1 MKRKL
6 IFLFMAALLLVPWTV
21 AYAYDDAA
29 AATGPV
35 NIVPAESA
43 SLPRFNAYGNAI
55 GGVTPGDIFLIDLS
69 HSPDDTALTLYIT
82 NTDELVH
89 DYRYLTLNIGTYV
102 QTATGAW
109 EKVPTGEEENPRETY
124 LTMQNG
130 AISFV
135 LAGGARYK
143 ITIDQGCFY
152 CYGIGADR
160 TLTLPDFYLT
170 VS

>member
-6 IFLFMAALLLVPWTV
+6 ILTLITALLLVPWTV

-35 NIVPAESA
+35 VITSPETA
-43 SLPRFNAYGNAI
+43 SLPQFNVYGNAI
-55 GGVTPGDIFLIDLS
+55 GGVIPGDIFLIDTS
-69 HSPDDTALTLYIT
+69 NSAVDTTFTLYIT
-82 NTDELVH
+82 NTDELSH
-89 DYRYLTLNIGTYV
+89 NYRYMTLNIGTYI
-102 QTATGAW
+102 QDSNSEW
-109 EKVPTGEEENPRETY
+109 EKVPTGEGESSLETY

-130 AISFV
+130 AVSFV

-143 ITIDQGCFY
+143 ITIEKGCFY
-152 CYGIGADR
+152 RYGIDADR
-160 TLTLPDFYLT
+160 KSALPDFYLT

>member
-6 IFLFMAALLLVPWTV
+6 IFLLIAALLLVPWTV

-29 AATGPV
+29 AATGPFD
-35 NIVPAESA
+35 IVSA
-43 SLPRFNAYGNAI
+43 ALTSLPKFNAYGNAI
-55 GGVTPGDIFLIDLS
+55 GGVTPGDLFLVDTS
-69 HSPDDTALTLYIT
+69 NSPNDTAFTLYIT
-82 NTDELVH
+82 NTDELIH

-109 EKVPTGEEENPRETY
+109 EKVPTGEGENPRETC

-135 LAGGARYK
+135 LAGGSKYK
-143 ITIDQGCFY
+143 ITIDKGCFY

>member
-6 IFLFMAALLLVPWTV
+6 LFLFIAALLLFPWTV

-35 NIVPAESA
+35 GIVPAVSA
-43 SLPRFNAYGNAI
+43 SLPRFNAYGHAI
-55 GGVTPGDIFLIDLS
+55 GGVTPGDLFLIDS
-69 HSPDDTALTLYIT
+69 SNSPDDTAFTLCIT
-82 NTDELVH
+82 NTDELIH
-89 DYRYLTLNIGTYV
+89 DYRYITLNIGTYI
-102 QTATGAW
+102 QTATGEWAN
-109 EKVPTGEEENPRETY
+109 VSTGEGTNPRETY

-130 AISFV
+130 AISFM

-143 ITIDQGCFY
+143 ITIDKGCFY

-160 TLTLPDFYLT
+160 TLALPDFYLT